1 MRRMRLI
8 KIVLILSSL
17 SFSQGFL
24 HTEGKEIVE
33 GNGEPILLRG
43 FGLGGWL
50 VPEGYMLIN
59 RAWIEGFESPT
70 QIENHILDLIGE
82 EKSRE
87 FWEDYRK
94 NFVSRA
100 DIDQIAEWGFNHIRL
115 PFHYKQFHTEDGST
129 PIGYE
134 IVDTLLSWCE
144 PYNMYVILDMHC
156 APGAQN
162 GGPISDSDG
171 IARLWLEEDKKE
183 LTVEIWREIAEYYS
197 DNTLIGGYDLINEPV
212 LPQGVTLSEFKQLYI
227 DITQAIREVDQNH
240 IVFIEG
246 NWYGTDFSGLTPPWD
261 DNMSYSFHKYW
272 GETDISTIQS
282 YLTMRNTY
290 DIPLW
295 MGESGENSNS
305 WYYEALIKLLE
316 ENNIG
321 WNFWCHKKADKITS
335 PYSAI
340 ISPEY
345 NSLLNYF
352 EGTTFPP
359 TPEEAEYALSTLTTN
374 LKIENCAVNE
384 GVIKC
389 LTDPDYGSISKP
401 YRPHSIP
408 GTIAA
413 VHYDVGNWG
422 VSYTDDNWYN
432 NGDGG
437 YNDGWSYRNDGVDV
451 EKNTNPDGYPYNVGW
466 TEVGEWLGY
475 TVEDVT
481 PGTYNI
487 NVSVASNGVAGMF
500 FIQINGVN
508 VSVVNVPASTGGWYN
523 WVDLTIPDVEIS
535 DGEQFIRLQIVQGG
549 FNIESITFESVL
561 SNSNESLI
569 SNQFKLE
576 KAYPNPFNNE
586 IKIPYKTNSNDII
599 SAKIFNLKGQSVVE
613 LYSGK
618 KEAGNHSLTW
628 NGLNNLGQEVSSG
641 TYLLVVDNEQ
651 KFYTQKLLLL
661 K

>member
-82 EKSRE
+82 EKSKE

-134 IVDTLLSWCE
+134 IVDSLLSWCE
-144 PYNMYVILDMHC
+144 PYNIYVILDMHC

-305 WYYEALIKLLE
+305 WYYEALVKLLE

-345 NSLLNYF
+345 NSLLNFF

-389 LTDPDYGSISKP
+389 LTDPDYGSVSKP

-535 DGEQFIRLQIVQGG
+535 GGEQFIRLQIVQGG
-549 FNIESITFESVL
+549 FNIESIKFESVL

-586 IKIPYKTNSNDII
+586 IKILYKANSNDII

-628 NGLNNLGQEVSSG
+628 NGLNNLGQEVPSG
-641 TYLLVVDNEQ
+641 TYMLVVDNEQ

>member
-1 MRRMRLI
+1 MRLI
-8 KIVLILSSL
+8 KIILILSGL

-24 HTEGKEIVE
+24 HTAGKEIVE

-70 QIENHILDLIGE
+70 QIENHVVDLIGE
-82 EKSRE
+82 EKSNE
-87 FWEDYRK
+87 FWDEYRK

-134 IVDTLLSWCE
+134 VVDTLLSWCE

-183 LTVEIWREIAEYYS
+183 LTVQIWREIADYYS

-212 LPQGVTLSEFKQLYI
+212 LPGGVSLTEFKQLYI

-240 IVFIEG
+240 IVFVEG

-261 DNMSYSFHKYW
+261 NNMSYSFHKYW

-282 YLTMRNTY
+282 YLSMRNTY
-290 DIPLW
+290 NVPLW

-305 WYYEALIKLLE
+305 WYYETLIKLLE

-345 NSLLNYF
+345 NNLLNYF
-352 EGTTFPP
+352 EGNTVPP
-359 TPEEAEYALSTLTTN
+359 TSQEAEYALSTLTEN
-374 LKIENCAVNE
+374 LKIENCHVNE
-384 GVIKC
+384 GVISC
-389 LTDPDYGSISKP
+389 LTDPEYGSVSKP
-401 YRPHSIP
+401 YRAHSIP

-422 VSYTDDNWYN
+422 ISYTDDNWYN

-451 EKNTNPDGYPYNVGW
+451 ESNTNPNGYPYNIGW
-466 TEVGEWLGY
+466 TETGEWLGY
-475 TVEDVT
+475 TVENVT
-481 PGTYNI
+481 PGNYNI
-487 NVSVASNGVAGMF
+487 NVSVASNGDGGMF

-508 VSVVNVPASTGGWYN
+508 ISVLNVPTSTGGWYN
-523 WVDLTIPDVEIS
+523 WSDLTIPNVEIS
-535 DGEQFIRLQIVQGG
+535 NENQFIRLQIVQGG
-549 FNIESITFESVL
+549 FNIESISFESVL
-561 SNSNESLI
+561 STPKEDAVLNK
-569 SNQFKLE
+569 FKLE
-576 KAYPNPFNNE
+576 TAYPNPFNNN
-586 IKIPYKTNSNDII
+586 IKIPYKTSGDNII
-599 SAKIFNLKGQSVVE
+599 SAKIFNLMGQSVIDLFE
-613 LYSGK
+613 GNIK
-618 KEAGNHSLTW
+618 KGTHYLTW
-628 NGLNNLGQEVSSG
+628 NGLNNLGQEVPSG
-641 TYLLVVDNEQ
+641 TYIFVIENEQ
-651 KFYTQKLLLL
+651 SFYTQKLLLL

>member
-1 MRRMRLI
+1 MRLI

-82 EKSRE
+82 EKSKE

-134 IVDTLLSWCE
+134 IVDSLLSWCE

-305 WYYEALIKLLE
+305 WYYEALVKLLE

-389 LTDPDYGSISKP
+389 LTDPDYGSVSKP

-535 DGEQFIRLQIVQGG
+535 GGEQFIRLQIVQGG
-549 FNIESITFESVL
+549 FNIESIKFESVL

-586 IKIPYKTNSNDII
+586 IKIPYKTSSEDII

-628 NGLNNLGQEVSSG
+628 NGLNNLGQEVPSG